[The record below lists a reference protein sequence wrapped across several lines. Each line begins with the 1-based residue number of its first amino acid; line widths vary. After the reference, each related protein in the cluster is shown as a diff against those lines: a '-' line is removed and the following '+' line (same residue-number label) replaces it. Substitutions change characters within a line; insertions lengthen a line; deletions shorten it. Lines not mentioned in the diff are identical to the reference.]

1 MSLKNPFQAPGVVT
15 QNIAGPLAPG
25 QDPSS
30 MTRQI
35 VGNSPFANRLATM
48 GGLNNALSQDEM
60 MNVSDKDLEANNKK
74 YKTSNK
80 FSFKLRIKKRISICF

>member
-30 MTRQI
+30 NDQANSREQSFLQI
-35 VGNSPFANRLATM
+35 D
-48 GGLNNALSQDEM
+48 SQQWAVLIM
-60 MNVSDKDLEANNKK
+60 L
-74 YKTSNK
+74 YRKT
-80 FSFKLRIKKRISICF
+80 I